1 MTNIPPADF
10 SAMIP
15 GAPAE
20 ETNPDNARE
29 PIPNA
34 PLVTQIPAS
43 DPAKSLADQ
52 IADILGEPEAQRDP
66 DNTIVTPA
74 QFPSQ
79 EPPPPAQ
86 DDPATQP
93 AAPVPSSPSG
103 EGEGGSDAVSGSS
116 AAPPDSPGE
125 QVGADGLTDSQ
136 RVSLD
141 ALAEQLYGRP
151 PSRDESLAIMQLWQD
166 MANLSPEQKQQVA
179 RAMGYIPDD
188 APTTR
193 PAPAPASDPT
203 NTPEDEQD
211 PYLQPHLQPLQQ
223 DLSELRNQVQ
233 SLVSDRQQTQAER
246 MEQEV
251 NGALESFREQHAQLS
266 PEEHAALQLRIRQN
280 GIVAANY
287 QQTGNI
293 ADSVTKALEYEMYRD
308 ENMRAKILN
317 IQQEQEQQ
325 QVREQQTRQHKAAS
339 LGPGGAQVPRDETP
353 TPPKVMNRHEAR
365 DAMRAEL
372 QPLFD
377 QSR

>member
-1 MTNIPPADF
+1 
-10 SAMIP
+10 MIP
-15 GAPAE
+15 GAPTE
-20 ETNPDNARE
+20 ETNPDNARD

-34 PLVTQIPAS
+34 PLVTQIPQS

-52 IADILGEPEAQRDP
+52 IADILGEPPAERDP
-66 DNTIVTPA
+66 DATIATPS

-79 EPPPPAQ
+79 DPAREEPQSPPVTPPA
-86 DDPATQP
+86 PT
-93 AAPVPSSPSG
+93 SPLAG

-116 AAPPDSPGE
+116 AAPPDSPADEPQPTHE
-125 QVGADGLTDSQ
+125 QQ
-136 RVSLD
+136 VSLD

-166 MANLSPEQKQQVA
+166 MAQLSPEQKQQVA

-188 APTTR
+188 QPAPTTR
-193 PAPAPASDPT
+193 QAPAPST
-203 NTPEDEQD
+203 TPDDTDNED
-211 PYLQPHLQPLQQ
+211 PYLAPHLQPLQS
-223 DLSELRNQVQ
+223 DLSELRSQVQ
-233 SLVSDRQQTQAER
+233 SLVSDRQQTQAQQ

-251 NGALESFREQHAQLS
+251 NTALAAFRETHAELS

-293 ADSVTKALEYEMYRD
+293 ADSVQRALEYEMYRD
-308 ENMRAKILN
+308 ENMRAKVLH
-317 IQQEQEQQ
+317 IQQEQEQTSA
-325 QVREQQTRQHKAAS
+325 REQQARQHKAAS

-353 TPPKVMNRHEAR
+353 PPPKVMNRHEAR

-372 QPLFD
+372 QPLFN
-377 QSR
+377 QQ

>member
-1 MTNIPPADF
+1 LSNIPPADF

-15 GAPAE
+15 GEPRE
-20 ETNPDNARE
+20 ETNPENARE
-29 PIPNA
+29 PIGNT
-34 PLVTQIPAS
+34 PLVTQIPQS

-52 IADILGEPEAQRDP
+52 IADILGEPPAERDP
-66 DNTIVTPA
+66 DVTIATPS

-79 EPPPPAQ
+79 DPAQ
-86 DDPATQP
+86 GEPATPP
-93 AAPVPSSPSG
+93 AAPAPSSPPPG
-103 EGEGGSDAVSGSS
+103 EGEGGGDAVSGPS

-125 QVGADGLTDSQ
+125 RDPATLTEAE

-151 PSRDESLAIMQLWQD
+151 PSRDESLAIMQLWED
-166 MANLSPEQKQQVA
+166 VARLTPEQKTQVA

-188 APTTR
+188 APVSR
-193 PAPAPASDPT
+193 PAPAPSTPTTPDPT
-203 NTPEDEQD
+203 EDETD
-211 PYLQPHLQPLQQ
+211 PYLAPHLAPLQS

-233 SLVSDRQQTQAER
+233 SLVSDRQQTEAQR

-251 NGALESFREQHAQLS
+251 NMALETFRDTYAHLS

-293 ADSVTKALEYEMYRD
+293 ADSVTRALEYEMYRD
-308 ENMRAKILN
+308 ENMRAKLLQV
-317 IQQEQEQQ
+317 QQEQEQQ
-325 QVREQQTRQHKAAS
+325 QVRDQQQRQHKAAS
-339 LGPGGAQVPRDETP
+339 LGPGGAQVNRDETP
-353 TPPKVMNRHEAR
+353 PPPKVMNRHEAR

-372 QPLFD
+372 QPLFN
-377 QSR
+377 QQ

>member
-1 MTNIPPADF
+1 
-10 SAMIP
+10 MIP
-15 GAPAE
+15 GAPTE

-34 PLVTQIPAS
+34 PLVTQIPQS

-52 IADILGEPEAQRDP
+52 IADILGEPPAERDP
-66 DNTIVTPA
+66 DATIATPS

-79 EPPPPAQ
+79 QPAQ
-86 DDPATQP
+86 EEV
-93 AAPVPSSPSG
+93 APEPTSPLAG

-116 AAPPDSPGE
+116 AAPPDSPGT
-125 QVGADGLTDSQ
+125 DGLTDAE

-166 MANLSPEQKQQVA
+166 MAQLSPEQKQQVA

-188 APTTR
+188 QPAPTTR
-193 PAPAPASDPT
+193 QAPAPST
-203 NTPEDEQD
+203 TPDDTDNED
-211 PYLQPHLQPLQQ
+211 PYLAPHLQPLQS
-223 DLSELRNQVQ
+223 DLSELRSQVQ
-233 SLVSDRQQTQAER
+233 SLVSDRQQTQAQQ

-251 NGALESFREQHAQLS
+251 NGALAAFRETHAELS

-293 ADSVTKALEYEMYRD
+293 ADSVQRALEYEMYRD
-308 ENMRAKILN
+308 ENMRAKVLH
-317 IQQEQEQQ
+317 IQQEQEQTSA
-325 QVREQQTRQHKAAS
+325 REQQARQHKAAS

-353 TPPKVMNRHEAR
+353 PPPKVMNRHEAR

-372 QPLFD
+372 QPLFN
-377 QSR
+377 QQ

>member
-1 MTNIPPADF
+1 
-10 SAMIP
+10 MIP

-34 PLVTQIPAS
+34 PLVTQIPPS

-52 IADILGEPEAQRDP
+52 IADILGEPPAERDP

-79 EPPPPAQ
+79 DPPLPAQ

-93 AAPVPSSPSG
+93 AAPAPSSPSG

-125 QVGADGLTDSQ
+125 QVGADGLTDNQ

-166 MANLSPEQKQQVA
+166 MAQLSPEQKTQVA

-188 APTTR
+188 APTAR
-193 PAPAPASDPT
+193 QAPAPAT
-203 NTPEDEQD
+203 TPPADDDSTD
-211 PYLQPHLQPLQQ
+211 PYLQPHLAPLQS

-233 SLVSDRQQTQAER
+233 SLVSDRQQTEAQR

-251 NGALESFREQHAQLS
+251 NGALAAFRDQHAQLT
-266 PEEHAALQLRIRQN
+266 PEEHAALQLRIRSN

-293 ADSVTKALEYEMYRD
+293 SDSVTKALEYEMYRD
-308 ENMRAKILN
+308 ENMRAKLLTV
-317 IQQEQEQQ
+317 QQEQEQQ

-339 LGPGGAQVPRDETP
+339 LGPGGAQVARDEP
-353 TPPKVMNRHEAR
+353 APPPRVMNRHEAR
-365 DAMRAEL
+365 EAMRSEL
-372 QPLFD
+372 QPLFN
-377 QSR
+377 QQ